1 MYSTLLILP
10 TKANNSILIPVI
22 RPHESQV
29 QRCLDLFKAIK
40 NMFVITIS
48 HPVIAGC
55 ISHYTLPD
63 RVRINTTSLYRMRY
77 LNTYNL
83 YYFHIIT
90 SDPYDET
97 RSSKIGDLDVTDVN
111 KGENLS

>member
-63 RVRINTTSLYRMRY
+63 SVRTNTTEVS
-77 LNTYNL
+77 TGCD
-83 YYFHIIT
+83 ISTPTICIT
-90 SDPYDET
+90 SILLPVIHMMKLEVQ
-97 RSSKIGDLDVTDVN
+97 RWVT
-111 KGENLS
+111 LT